1 MTELGSCER
10 LTHHRAVKSASTKTM
25 TTQFL
30 LTFDHSHMSPSPNP
44 QQSSLMWTLSTSNAT
59 LPISGNQHMST
70 PRKLAILFLAF
81 NFFHETLSGER
92 AVCHPHRHF
101 VRNSKAGMQCTRLE
115 NLLHFCFQMVNEGST
130 CTFKIY
136 SETHENFGGLLNMLS
151 TLALFFHCP
160 IVKVGNKVNVC
171 NPNQTMLIQASAITS
186 KGSLGAIPWVCNI
199 RKKL

>member
-1 MTELGSCER
+1 MPLCPFQEISICQLQETWQSF
-10 LTHHRAVKSASTKTM
+10 SW
-25 TTQFL
+25 
-30 LTFDHSHMSPSPNP
+30 HSIFFMKRCLEKEPCVIHID
-44 QQSSLMWTLSTSNAT
+44 NA
-59 LPISGNQHMST
+59 
-70 PRKLAILFLAF
+70 
-81 NFFHETLSGER
+81 
-92 AVCHPHRHF
+92 RHF

-160 IVKVGNKVNVC
+160 IVKVGNKVNIC

-186 KGSLGAIPWVCNI
+186 KGSLGAIP
-199 RKKL
+199 